1 MKSSKFVRIMKD
13 MENKNYK
20 VVRVSKTE
28 FELDTGDIYP
38 IPFDL
43 GYEPTLEEFQKF
55 INDSK
60 SLISEF
66 IKKSEKERRNARKR

>member
-1 MKSSKFVRIMKD
+1 MKSSKFMRVIKD
-13 MENKNYK
+13 MENKKHK
-20 VVRVSKTE
+20 VIRVSKTE

-55 INDSK
+55 IDDSK

-66 IKKSEKERRNARKR
+66 VKKSEKEKRNAKR

>member
-1 MKSSKFVRIMKD
+1 MKSSKFARIMKD

-66 IKKSEKERRNARKR
+66 IKKSEKEKRNARKR